1 MEKSYTSK
9 ITRVHVL
16 ITDLT
21 YMRNGVCIAGVNLDT
36 LENIRPV
43 RFSGNIQMDFIK
55 ANNIYP
61 CAICTFT
68 GMPKLH
74 TTPPH
79 TEDFSVRDSVSFRR
93 FVSQNE
99 WQELLQHSS
108 SNSLP
113 DRLNNSIQEDKWIA
127 PGTEIPSL
135 SLIKLETKPIISSI
149 TINKDYH
156 PDIRASFT
164 SGNSQFCLKVNDLQ
178 LVDFL
183 ISRHQMQQPPTYAD
197 DAYADDAIAAEQ
209 FLQEINNDLFQKDTY
224 TYVRIGLTRPY
235 QEKCWL
241 QINGLYTT
249 HSDTMIRKFSKD

>member
-1 MEKSYTSK
+1 MGKSYTSK
-9 ITRVHVL
+9 ITHVHVL

-21 YMRNGVCIAGVNLDT
+21 YMRNSVCIAGVNLDT
-36 LENIRPV
+36 FKNIRPV
-43 RFSGNIQMDFIK
+43 MFSGKIQMDFIE

-61 CAICTFT
+61 CAVCTFT
-68 GMPKLH
+68 GMPKIN

-108 SNSLP
+108 SHSLP

-127 PGTEIPSL
+127 PATDVPSL
-135 SLIKLETKPIISSI
+135 SLIKLETKPIIRSI
-149 TINKDYH
+149 TISKDNR

-164 SGNSQFCLKVNDLQ
+164 SGNRQFCLKVNDLQ
-178 LVDFL
+178 LIDFL
-183 ISRHQMQQPPTYAD
+183 VSRYQMREPATYAD
-197 DAYADDAIAAEQ
+197 DAYADDAIAGEQ
-209 FLQEINNDLFQKDTY
+209 FLQGINDDLFQKDTY

-241 QINGLYTT
+241 QINGLYTA
-249 HSDTMIRKFSKD
+249 HSDTLIRKFSTD